1 MKILIKMTEDQ
12 KNIEDIDNEL
22 TMYSYISNYLCFEY
36 FVGYEIASL
45 LGYKNPSKTINDNVS
60 KCNQL
65 VFNDYPGV
73 KIPELNPK
81 TVLISRDG
89 AVEILIKTRK
99 RISPD
104 VLYILKKFNID
115 TTNKKCLT
123 KEQQTL
129 SAIVN
134 TFKTEKFEDQYKIG
148 KYYLDLYFN
157 EHKIVIECDE
167 NGHADRKPHKERE
180 RMDYANKKL
189 DIDDSHW
196 IRYNPD
202 EQDFDIS
209 KVIGQIY
216 RRIDA
221 IKQDKYLKLLE
232 EENNKKQ
239 EEIKD
244 EEEPFWEL
252 QIEPITGKFTAPP
265 KEYLINK
272 LKTHNISDIAKSYGI
287 STNPIAKW
295 LKQYEINIKD
305 FDKDNFNPPP
315 KEELIEQCKGRS
327 QTEVS
332 KHYGVSNHIVRK
344 WMTKYGLDFK
354 TIKSEKKIAT
364 KEELLKLLIDS
375 EYNETEVANKLE
387 ISLLNLQKLIKTH
400 NIERIPSKQELE
412 RNLHIKSKED
422 LAEFYKTS
430 RTTLRKW
437 ITSYGLEHI
446 RFINTNNNK
455 KIYAISEDN
464 TVKNYQSVGDLL
476 KDLKI
481 NKKKFYECVDKNIRF
496 NGFLFKYNT

>member
-1 MKILIKMTEDQ
+1 
-12 KNIEDIDNEL
+12 
-22 TMYSYISNYLCFEY
+22 
-36 FVGYEIASL
+36 
-45 LGYKNPSKTINDNVS
+45 
-60 KCNQL
+60 
-65 VFNDYPGV
+65 
-73 KIPELNPK
+73 
-81 TVLISRDG
+81 
-89 AVEILIKTRK
+89 
-99 RISPD
+99 
-104 VLYILKKFNID
+104 
-115 TTNKKCLT
+115 
-123 KEQQTL
+123 
-129 SAIVN
+129 
-134 TFKTEKFEDQYKIG
+134 
-148 KYYLDLYFN
+148 
-157 EHKIVIECDE
+157 
-167 NGHADRKPHKERE
+167 
-180 RMDYANKKL
+180 MDYANKKL